1 MKQNEKS
8 FSKAF
13 NTPFA
18 CGDLKEALGTDI
30 TTHAGEDMM

>member
-13 NTPFA
+13 NTPFT
-18 CGDLKEALGTDI
+18 CGDLKEVLGRTEPPKPE
-30 TTHAGEDMM
+30 TT